1 MIRQK
6 LCRNCAF
13 PQNFHTRK
21 LGEITVFYAV
31 NVRKKI
37 EKTAEKEIENPLNK
51 PTAEAKQILPTAT
64 TYYRIL
70 PNIKSVAEKTMALVT
85 GQFEI
90 QKNHSTIL
98 S

>member
-21 LGEITVFYAV
+21 LGEITVFYAA

-37 EKTAEKEIENPLNK
+37 EKTAEKERENLLNN
-51 PTAEAKQILPTAT
+51 PTAEAKQILPTVT

-70 PNIKSVAEKTMALVT
+70 PNINSIAEKTMALVT

-90 QKNHSTIL
+90 
-98 S
+98 

>member
-1 MIRQK
+1 M
-6 LCRNCAF
+6 NA
-13 PQNFHTRK
+13 
-21 LGEITVFYAV
+21 
-31 NVRKKI
+31 RKKI
-37 EKTAEKEIENPLNK
+37 EKTAEKEIENLLNK

-70 PNIKSVAEKTMALVT
+70 ANIKSVAEKTMALVT

>member
-1 MIRQK
+1 M
-6 LCRNCAF
+6 NA
-13 PQNFHTRK
+13 
-21 LGEITVFYAV
+21 
-31 NVRKKI
+31 RKKI
-37 EKTAEKEIENPLNK
+37 EKTAEKEIENLLNK

-70 PNIKSVAEKTMALVT
+70 PNIKSVTEKTMALVT

>member
-1 MIRQK
+1 M
-6 LCRNCAF
+6 
-13 PQNFHTRK
+13 
-21 LGEITVFYAV
+21 
-31 NVRKKI
+31 NVSKKI